1 MQKIRLYAYITL
13 AMLLIGCTK
22 EVEIDIAGFE
32 EQLVVEGR
40 IETNGFPIVL
50 LSRSQNVYAAT
61 NIGSYL
67 QSFISDATISVNNGQ
82 QKIELEL
89 FSITE
94 LPLPSQKT
102 VAEMLELELYEVVFL
117 PILVYS
123 TSNTLIKGEKGK
135 TYALDIN
142 YKGKS
147 YNGSTSL
154 LNPVPLDT
162 IYWMPNSENTEYGLS
177 VGRLSDPK
185 YEYNAYKWEA
195 KRINIQSNGEELD
208 TLFRKGGSAYF
219 DDKFFNGI
227 TLEFE
232 ASNRQRRKDPTHL
245 LEYKRYYRLGDS
257 VVVKFSR
264 IDEKSFDFYNKMDAQ
279 LNSAG
284 NPFATP
290 VNIPSNISG
299 GALGIWCGVSPWYD
313 TLYCIP

>member
-1 MQKIRLYAYITL
+1 MSKIVLYSLFISI
-13 AMLLIGCTK
+13 LLIGCTK

-67 QSFISDATISVNNGQ
+67 QSFISDATVSVTNGQ
-82 QKIELEL
+82 QTIQLEPI
-89 FSITE
+89 SISQ
-94 LPLPSQKT
+94 LPLSSQKT

-123 TSNTLIKGEKGK
+123 TANSTIKGEVGKTYTLEIKYKGK
-135 TYALDIN
+135 TFE
-142 YKGKS
+142 GE
-147 YNGSTSL
+147 TSI

-162 IYWMPNSENTEYGLS
+162 VYWMPNSENTEYGLS

-185 YEYNAYKWEA
+185 NEYNAYKWEA

-208 TLFRKGGSAYF
+208 TLFRKGGNGYF

-245 LEYKRYYRLGDS
+245 AEYKRYYRLGDS

-264 IDEKSFDFYNKMDAQ
+264 IDKQSFDFFNKMDAQ

-290 VNIPSNISG
+290 VNVPSNISG